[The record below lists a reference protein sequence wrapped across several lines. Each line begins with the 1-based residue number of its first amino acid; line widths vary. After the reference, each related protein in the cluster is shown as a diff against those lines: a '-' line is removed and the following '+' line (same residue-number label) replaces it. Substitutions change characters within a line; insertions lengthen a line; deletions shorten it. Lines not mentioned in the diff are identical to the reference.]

1 VRSVPIVVND
11 LVLLTCVAM
20 YFGTGWSLV
29 LFSFPIRSRLTI
41 HTYYDQFV
49 PQVTLA
55 TRFFTWMTSLMI
67 ATSIVMLISEWEH
80 YWWAPS
86 AVLAGVVAAT
96 ALTMAF
102 ILPLNKVMA
111 ARITDPA
118 VLDTTLR
125 RWMALNRVR
134 VALWTVQ
141 WLAMATY
148 FGIVLGR

>member
-1 VRSVPIVVND
+1 MVSTAWRGRSYPNEEG
-11 LVLLTCVAM
+11 AE
-20 YFGTGWSLV
+20 GTGFDPPV
-29 LFSFPIRSRLTI
+29 FSFPIRSRLTI

-96 ALTMAF
+96 ALTMA
-102 ILPLNKVMA
+102 
-111 ARITDPA
+111 
-118 VLDTTLR
+118 
-125 RWMALNRVR
+125 
-134 VALWTVQ
+134 
-141 WLAMATY
+141 TY